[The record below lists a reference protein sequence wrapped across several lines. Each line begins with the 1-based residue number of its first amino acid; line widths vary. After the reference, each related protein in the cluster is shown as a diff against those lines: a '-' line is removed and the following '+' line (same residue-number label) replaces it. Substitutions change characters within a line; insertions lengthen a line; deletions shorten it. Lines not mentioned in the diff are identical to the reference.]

1 MVIFGILIATFIANL
16 AMAPNAKYDEYSR
29 KEIEFIEGELKDWFL
44 QRRFAMERNMAL
56 KKTLDDANFT
66 GLSMTN
72 ANVPNAQKVLWS
84 DLVQGRPELEDALS
98 TNARQMKAD
107 MYTTM
112 FKDATD
118 MDHPCR
124 VAGSTYLRCLQDNFK
139 EPSQGRRMKCLPS
152 FTAFDA
158 CRKELLSKQS
168 TAVESAL
175 VRQDIA
181 DKRAKALFE
190 RRSVLLDTLKH

>member
-1 MVIFGILIATFIANL
+1 MG
-16 AMAPNAKYDEYSR
+16 
-29 KEIEFIEGELKDWFL
+29 
-44 QRRFAMERNMAL
+44 AMERNMAL

-124 VAGSTYLRCLQDNFK
+124 VSGATYLRCLQENFK

-152 FTAFDA
+152 FTTFDA
-158 CRKELLSKQS
+158 CRKEMLSKQGS
-168 TAVESAL
+168 AVESAL
-175 VRQDIA
+175 IRQDIA

-190 RRSVLLDTLKH
+190 RRSVLLDTLK